1 MCRFIQY
8 IVLYASFCAP
18 YMFTLP
24 DKLPHDDQ
32 LPALEYVFHL
42 ATLIEPFEDFYGS
55 PLLERYISRYN
66 TSATKSG
73 LKKLDKLKARL
84 NEFLSREEFGE
95 TLTFFELDIEKF
107 WHLLLFVYDFS
118 YNQCTDGIKHISS
131 LTTLQTIIDKITENT
146 ELHPLQSP
154 TFKEETKITFC
165 IGKKKYTIE
174 DCPTILRI
182 CSRLKEDVDT
192 SDDWNWQNIK
202 SYMKSETSES
212 TSVLA
217 YAFYLHFI
225 TFFNSYQS
233 IISKRKIKDSPSK
246 REKQLIGDLIFFTG
260 IIQNESIS
268 TDPDYLKTLIKRYK
282 DYQLPNGTFTY

>member
-1 MCRFIQY
+1 
-8 IVLYASFCAP
+8 
-18 YMFTLP
+18 MFTLP

-32 LPALEYVFHL
+32 LPTLEYVFHL

-95 TLTFFELDIEKF
+95 TLTFFEMDIEKF

-182 CSRLKEDVDT
+182 CSRLKEDIDT

-268 TDPDYLKTLIKRYK
+268 IDPDYLKTLIKRYK

>member
-1 MCRFIQY
+1 
-8 IVLYASFCAP
+8 
-18 YMFTLP
+18 MFTLP

-95 TLTFFELDIEKF
+95 TLTSFELDIEKF

-192 SDDWNWQNIK
+192 SDDWNWQSIK

-282 DYQLPNGTFTY
+282 DYRLPNGTFTY

>member
-1 MCRFIQY
+1 
-8 IVLYASFCAP
+8 
-18 YMFTLP
+18 MFTLP

-118 YNQCTDGIKHISS
+118 YNQELDGIKHISS

>member
-1 MCRFIQY
+1 
-8 IVLYASFCAP
+8 
-18 YMFTLP
+18 MFTLP

-95 TLTFFELDIEKF
+95 TQTFFELDIEKF

-146 ELHPLQSP
+146 EIHPLQSP

-182 CSRLKEDVDT
+182 CSRLKEDVDI

>member
-1 MCRFIQY
+1 
-8 IVLYASFCAP
+8 
-18 YMFTLP
+18 MFTLP

-32 LPALEYVFHL
+32 LPTLEYVFHL

-95 TLTFFELDIEKF
+95 TLTFFEMDIEKF

-174 DCPTILRI
+174 DCLTILRI

>member
-1 MCRFIQY
+1 
-8 IVLYASFCAP
+8 
-18 YMFTLP
+18 MFTLP

-95 TLTFFELDIEKF
+95 TLTFFEMDIEKF

-131 LTTLQTIIDKITENT
+131 LTTLQTLIDKITENT

-202 SYMKSETSES
+202 SYMKSENSES

>member
-1 MCRFIQY
+1 
-8 IVLYASFCAP
+8 
-18 YMFTLP
+18 MFTLP

-32 LPALEYVFHL
+32 LPALGYVFHL

-95 TLTFFELDIEKF
+95 TLTFFEMDIEKF

-131 LTTLQTIIDKITENT
+131 LTALQTIIDKITENT

-154 TFKEETKITFC
+154 TSKEETKITFC

-182 CSRLKEDVDT
+182 CSRLKEDIDT
-192 SDDWNWQNIK
+192 SDDWNWQSIK

-217 YAFYLHFI
+217 YAFYFHFI
-225 TFFNSYQS
+225 TFFNSYQP

>member
-1 MCRFIQY
+1 
-8 IVLYASFCAP
+8 
-18 YMFTLP
+18 MFTLP

-182 CSRLKEDVDT
+182 CSRLKEDIDT

>member
-1 MCRFIQY
+1 
-8 IVLYASFCAP
+8 
-18 YMFTLP
+18 MFTLP

-66 TSATKSG
+66 ISATKSG

>member
-1 MCRFIQY
+1 
-8 IVLYASFCAP
+8 
-18 YMFTLP
+18 MFTLP

-95 TLTFFELDIEKF
+95 TLTFFEMDIEKF

-118 YNQCTDGIKHISS
+118 YNKCTDRIKHISS
-131 LTTLQTIIDKITENT
+131 LTSLQTIIDKITENT

-268 TDPDYLKTLIKRYK
+268 IDPDYLKTLIKRYK

>member
-1 MCRFIQY
+1 
-8 IVLYASFCAP
+8 
-18 YMFTLP
+18 MFTLP

-95 TLTFFELDIEKF
+95 TLTFFEMDIEKF

-154 TFKEETKITFC
+154 TFKEETKITFY

-192 SDDWNWQNIK
+192 SDDWNWQSIK

-212 TSVLA
+212 ASVLA

-282 DYQLPNGTFTY
+282 DYRLPNGTFTY

>member
-1 MCRFIQY
+1 
-8 IVLYASFCAP
+8 
-18 YMFTLP
+18 MFTLP

-268 TDPDYLKTLIKRYK
+268 TDPDYLRTLIKRYK

>member
-1 MCRFIQY
+1 
-8 IVLYASFCAP
+8 
-18 YMFTLP
+18 MFTLP

-42 ATLIEPFEDFYGS
+42 ATLIEPFEDFCGS

-66 TSATKSG
+66 TSATKSE

-84 NEFLSREEFGE
+84 NEFLSHKEFGE
-95 TLTFFELDIEKF
+95 TLIFFELDTEKF

-268 TDPDYLKTLIKRYK
+268 IDPDYLKTLIKRYK

>member
-1 MCRFIQY
+1 
-8 IVLYASFCAP
+8 
-18 YMFTLP
+18 MFTLP

-95 TLTFFELDIEKF
+95 TLTFFEMDIEKF

-146 ELHPLQSP
+146 EIHPLQSP

-182 CSRLKEDVDT
+182 CSRLKEDIDT
-192 SDDWNWQNIK
+192 SDDWNWQSIK

>member
-1 MCRFIQY
+1 
-8 IVLYASFCAP
+8 
-18 YMFTLP
+18 MFTLP

-42 ATLIEPFEDFYGS
+42 ATLIEPFEDFCGS

-95 TLTFFELDIEKF
+95 TLTFFEMDIEKF

-212 TSVLA
+212 ASVLA

>member
-1 MCRFIQY
+1 
-8 IVLYASFCAP
+8 
-18 YMFTLP
+18 MFTLP

-95 TLTFFELDIEKF
+95 TLTFFEMDIEKF

-182 CSRLKEDVDT
+182 CSRLKEDIDT

-246 REKQLIGDLIFFTG
+246 SEKQLIGDLIFFTG

>member
-1 MCRFIQY
+1 
-8 IVLYASFCAP
+8 
-18 YMFTLP
+18 MFTLP

-95 TLTFFELDIEKF
+95 TLTFFEMDIEKF

-154 TFKEETKITFC
+154 
-165 IGKKKYTIE
+165 KKRQRSHSALERRNI
-174 DCPTILRI
+174 PLRI
-182 CSRLKEDVDT
+182 VLPYFVYVQGLKKMLT
-192 SDDWNWQNIK
+192 PL
-202 SYMKSETSES
+202 T
-212 TSVLA
+212 
-217 YAFYLHFI
+217 
-225 TFFNSYQS
+225 
-233 IISKRKIKDSPSK
+233 
-246 REKQLIGDLIFFTG
+246 IGTG
-260 IIQNESIS
+260 
-268 TDPDYLKTLIKRYK
+268 KV
-282 DYQLPNGTFTY
+282 

>member
-1 MCRFIQY
+1 
-8 IVLYASFCAP
+8 
-18 YMFTLP
+18 MFTLP

-32 LPALEYVFHL
+32 LPTLEYVFHL

-95 TLTFFELDIEKF
+95 TLTFFEMDIEKF

-131 LTTLQTIIDKITENT
+131 LTALQTIIDKITENT

-182 CSRLKEDVDT
+182 CSRLKEDIDT

-268 TDPDYLKTLIKRYK
+268 IDPDYLKTLIKRYK

>member
-1 MCRFIQY
+1 
-8 IVLYASFCAP
+8 
-18 YMFTLP
+18 MFTLP

-95 TLTFFELDIEKF
+95 TLTFFEMDIEKF

-131 LTTLQTIIDKITENT
+131 LTALQTIIDKITENT

-192 SDDWNWQNIK
+192 SDDWNWQSIK

-282 DYQLPNGTFTY
+282 DYRLPNGTFTY

>member
-1 MCRFIQY
+1 
-8 IVLYASFCAP
+8 
-18 YMFTLP
+18 MFTLP

-32 LPALEYVFHL
+32 LPALGYVFHL
-42 ATLIEPFEDFYGS
+42 ATLIEPFEDFCGS

-95 TLTFFELDIEKF
+95 TLTFFEMDIEKF

-182 CSRLKEDVDT
+182 CSRLKEDIDT

>member
-1 MCRFIQY
+1 
-8 IVLYASFCAP
+8 
-18 YMFTLP
+18 MFTLP

-32 LPALEYVFHL
+32 LPTLEYVFHL

-84 NEFLSREEFGE
+84 NEFLSCEEFGE
-95 TLTFFELDIEKF
+95 TLTFFEMDIEKF

-182 CSRLKEDVDT
+182 CSRLKEDIDT

>member
-1 MCRFIQY
+1 
-8 IVLYASFCAP
+8 
-18 YMFTLP
+18 MFTLP

-131 LTTLQTIIDKITENT
+131 LTTLQTIIDKITGKYRT
-146 ELHPLQSP
+146 SPVAISHFQRRDKDHILHW
-154 TFKEETKITFC
+154 KEEI
-165 IGKKKYTIE
+165 Y
-174 DCPTILRI
+174 
-182 CSRLKEDVDT
+182 
-192 SDDWNWQNIK
+192 
-202 SYMKSETSES
+202 
-212 TSVLA
+212 
-217 YAFYLHFI
+217 H
-225 TFFNSYQS
+225 
-233 IISKRKIKDSPSK
+233 
-246 REKQLIGDLIFFTG
+246 
-260 IIQNESIS
+260 
-268 TDPDYLKTLIKRYK
+268 
-282 DYQLPNGTFTY
+282 

>member
-1 MCRFIQY
+1 
-8 IVLYASFCAP
+8 
-18 YMFTLP
+18 MFTLP

-95 TLTFFELDIEKF
+95 TLTFFEMDIEKF

-192 SDDWNWQNIK
+192 SDDWNWQSIK

-268 TDPDYLKTLIKRYK
+268 IDPDYLKTLIKRYK

>member
-1 MCRFIQY
+1 
-8 IVLYASFCAP
+8 
-18 YMFTLP
+18 MFTLP

-32 LPALEYVFHL
+32 LPALGYVFHL

-95 TLTFFELDIEKF
+95 TLTFFEMDIEKF

-192 SDDWNWQNIK
+192 SDDWNWQSIK

-225 TFFNSYQS
+225 TFFNSYQP

-282 DYQLPNGTFTY
+282 DYRLPNGTFTD

>member
-1 MCRFIQY
+1 
-8 IVLYASFCAP
+8 
-18 YMFTLP
+18 MFTLP

-233 IISKRKIKDSPSK
+233 IISKRKIKDSPAT

>member
-1 MCRFIQY
+1 
-8 IVLYASFCAP
+8 
-18 YMFTLP
+18 MFTLP

-95 TLTFFELDIEKF
+95 TLTFFEMDIEKF

-233 IISKRKIKDSPSK
+233 IIFKRKIKDSPSK

-282 DYQLPNGTFTY
+282 DYRLPNGTFTY

>member
-1 MCRFIQY
+1 
-8 IVLYASFCAP
+8 
-18 YMFTLP
+18 MFTLP

-95 TLTFFELDIEKF
+95 TLTFFEMDIEKF

-131 LTTLQTIIDKITENT
+131 LTALQTIIDKITENT

-154 TFKEETKITFC
+154 TFKEDTKITFC

-182 CSRLKEDVDT
+182 CSRLKEDIDT

-233 IISKRKIKDSPSK
+233 IISKRKIKDSQSK

>member
-1 MCRFIQY
+1 
-8 IVLYASFCAP
+8 
-18 YMFTLP
+18 MFTLP

-42 ATLIEPFEDFYGS
+42 ATLIEPFEDFCGS

-95 TLTFFELDIEKF
+95 TLTFIELDIEKF

-146 ELHPLQSP
+146 EIHPLQSP

>member
-1 MCRFIQY
+1 
-8 IVLYASFCAP
+8 
-18 YMFTLP
+18 MFTLP

-42 ATLIEPFEDFYGS
+42 ATLIEPFEDFCGS

>member
-1 MCRFIQY
+1 
-8 IVLYASFCAP
+8 
-18 YMFTLP
+18 MFTLP
-24 DKLPHDDQ
+24 NKLPHDDQ

>member
-1 MCRFIQY
+1 
-8 IVLYASFCAP
+8 
-18 YMFTLP
+18 MFTLP

-32 LPALEYVFHL
+32 LPALGYVFHL

-95 TLTFFELDIEKF
+95 TLTFFEMDIEKF

-192 SDDWNWQNIK
+192 SDDWNWQSIK

-212 TSVLA
+212 TSILA

-282 DYQLPNGTFTY
+282 DYRLPNGTFTY

>member
-1 MCRFIQY
+1 
-8 IVLYASFCAP
+8 
-18 YMFTLP
+18 MFTLP

-95 TLTFFELDIEKF
+95 TLTFFEMDIEKF

-202 SYMKSETSES
+202 SYMKSENSES

-217 YAFYLHFI
+217 YAFYFHFI

>member
-1 MCRFIQY
+1 
-8 IVLYASFCAP
+8 
-18 YMFTLP
+18 MFTLP

-95 TLTFFELDIEKF
+95 TLTSFELDIEKF

-182 CSRLKEDVDT
+182 CSRLKEDVDI

>member
-1 MCRFIQY
+1 
-8 IVLYASFCAP
+8 
-18 YMFTLP
+18 MFTLP

-32 LPALEYVFHL
+32 LPALGYVFHL

-84 NEFLSREEFGE
+84 NEFLSCEEFGE
-95 TLTFFELDIEKF
+95 TLTFFEMDIEKF

-131 LTTLQTIIDKITENT
+131 LTALQTIIDKITENT

-217 YAFYLHFI
+217 YAFYFHFI

>member
-1 MCRFIQY
+1 
-8 IVLYASFCAP
+8 
-18 YMFTLP
+18 MFTLP

-95 TLTFFELDIEKF
+95 TLTFFEMDIEKF

-260 IIQNESIS
+260 IIQYESIS

>member
-1 MCRFIQY
+1 
-8 IVLYASFCAP
+8 
-18 YMFTLP
+18 MFTLP

-107 WHLLLFVYDFS
+107 WHLLLFVYYFS

-282 DYQLPNGTFTY
+282 DYRLPNGTFTY